1 MSQYLANSNFVCL
14 ANSSPVLTSMH
25 LKRMTSEDLPWIP
38 LLERLPH
45 LNDITFNCSYSAI
58 WDIIR
63 NKKDHW

>member
-1 MSQYLANSNFVCL
+1 
-14 ANSSPVLTSMH
+14 MH